1 MPWQDKFS
9 VKFFFIGLAL
19 ILYLPELLPELLKRP
34 ETFVWVAIAQVDNTL
49 CFWLPADNTDLH
61 SAVVFEPSVKF
72 AHRRFALR
80 L

>member
-1 MPWQDKFS
+1 MI
-9 VKFFFIGLAL
+9 VR
-19 ILYLPELLPELLKRP
+19 YLPELLPEMLKWA
-34 ETFVWVAIAQVDNTL
+34 EAFVRVAITQVDNAL
-49 CFWLPADNTDLH
+49 CFWFPADNTDRH

>member
-1 MPWQDKFS
+1 MI
-9 VKFFFIGLAL
+9 VR
-19 ILYLPELLPELLKRP
+19 YLPELLPELLKRP